1 MDIRTEIQINAV
13 KRKRSIQAIVFD
25 DFTAFTAGTRAI
37 YVAKEECLIDI
48 TKLRRYE
55 GYLAKDLDPKT
66 LRDGREPAEIDKNCV
81 IKNDVLYRKLVG
93 ERTGTEVW
101 VKQTV
106 LKGFEDCLFYIKGPK
121 DAVAAVTDDGTP
133 FGVIMP
139 VVIKNDEFSCP
150 ASEDA

>member
-13 KRKRSIQAIVFD
+13 KRKKNIQAIVFD
-25 DFTAFTAGTRAI
+25 DFIAFTTGTHAV
-37 YVAKEECLIDI
+37 YVAKEECLVDI
-48 TKLRRYE
+48 TKLTRYE
-55 GYLAKDLDPKT
+55 GYMADSLNPKALT
-66 LRDGREPAEIDKNCV
+66 DGREPAEVDKNCM

-101 VKQTV
+101 VKQTA

-121 DAVAAVTDDGTP
+121 DAVAAVADDGTP
-133 FGVIMP
+133 FGVLMP
-139 VVIKNDEFSCP
+139 VVIKNNEFSCP

>member
-1 MDIRTEIQINAV
+1 MDIRKEIQINV
-13 KRKRSIQAIVFD
+13 IKREKSIQAIIFD
-25 DFTAFTAGTRAI
+25 EFTAFTTGTRAI
-37 YVAKEECLIDI
+37 YVAKDECLVDT

-55 GYLAKDLDPKT
+55 GYLAEALNPKT
-66 LRDGREPAEIDKNCV
+66 LIDGREPAEIDKNRV

-101 VKQTV
+101 VKQTA
-106 LKGFEDCLFYIKGPK
+106 LKGFEDCCFYIKGPK
-121 DAVAAVTDDGTP
+121 DMVAAIADDGTP

-139 VVIKNDEFSCP
+139 VIFKNDEFSYS

>member
-1 MDIRTEIQINAV
+1 MDIRTEIQINV
-13 KRKRSIQAIVFD
+13 IKKKNCIQAIVFD

-121 DAVAAVTDDGTP
+121 DAVAAVADDGTP
-133 FGVIMP
+133 FGVFMP